1 MESTQHAGK
10 PATCQEFASSRR
22 FAAWRSLAICYL
34 QKPTFV
40 FGGLAILLATQILP
54 WWGPTPDASCYL
66 SMARSVADGGPMTNL
81 GSPKLHYAPGY
92 AILISPAFLVSERPF
107 WLLTLM
113 QWGFAMLLMWGV
125 YRWATRWFPAGA
137 LWITA
142 LVMANVGFWVLARL
156 TLSEIA
162 FMAAL
167 MGNANALDRL
177 SAAKTRRETIGWTL
191 VAALGVVGLSMI
203 RPVGI
208 FIVAG
213 YGCVTLRAA
222 FVRQIPWLRALATT
236 LAIGLPATAAVLA
249 FISYER
255 NMAAALGPNA
265 SSTYLDEFRRP
276 EMTLA
281 GQLLEGAR
289 LRISEFGRMTVPGMN
304 KAYARTGQ
312 WLNVNMFIYIPLFIA
327 LAWSWWQIAR
337 RECSALFWLLP
348 FYTALYLGYPSEQG
362 TRYMIPLLPI
372 VAACVWRLACLAP
385 RERQPRI
392 LGCLVALHLCVT
404 LGTSLTETAKL
415 YGQQSLW
422 ADVDALMVEI
432 SRSPQPLVTCGA
444 PHGIWELSQVSGNRP
459 VEWIGDPKQLTNYH
473 GWVISAVDY
482 DLGPG
487 FVETARAGKLK
498 LMTRDDTQTAKNGDG
513 GTAIK

>member
-1 MESTQHAGK
+1 VDHVQYGESS
-10 PATCQEFASSRR
+10 FARHL
-22 FAAWRSLAICYL
+22 AAWQSLAICYL
-34 QKPTFV
+34 QKPAFV
-40 FGGLAILLATQILP
+40 LVGLAALLATQVLP

-66 SMARSVADGGPMTNL
+66 SMARSVAEGGPMTNL

-92 AILISPAFLVSERPF
+92 PILISPAFLVSERPF
-107 WLLTLM
+107 WLLALM
-113 QWGFAMLLMWGV
+113 QWGFATLFMWGV
-125 YRWATRWFPAGA
+125 YRWAVRWFPSGA

-142 LVMANVGFWVLARL
+142 LVMVNVGFWALARL
-156 TLSEIA
+156 TLSEMA

-167 MGNANALDRL
+167 MASANALDRL
-177 SAAKTRRETIGWTL
+177 SAGTTRREIICWAL
-191 VAALGVVGLSMI
+191 VAALGVVAVSMI

-222 FVRQIPWLRALATT
+222 WTRQIPWLRAFATT
-236 LAIGLPATAAVLA
+236 MAIGLPATAAVLA
-249 FISYER
+249 FISYETS
-255 NMAAALGPNA
+255 MANSLGPDA
-265 SSTYLDEFRRP
+265 TTYLDEFRRP
-276 EMTLA
+276 EMSLA

-312 WLNVNMFIYIPLFIA
+312 WLNVNMFIYIPLFVA
-327 LAWSWWQIAR
+327 LMWSWWQIAR
-337 RECSALFWLLP
+337 RECSAMFWVLP
-348 FYTALYLGYPSEQG
+348 FYFALYLGYPSEQG

-385 RERQPRI
+385 RTRQPRI

-404 LGTSLTETAKL
+404 LGASLTETVKL

-422 ADVDALMVEI
+422 ADVDTLMERI
-432 SRSPQPLVTCGA
+432 NRDPLPLVACGA
-444 PHGIWELSQVSGNRP
+444 PQGSWELSQASGNRP
-459 VEWIGDPKQLTNYH
+459 VEWTNDPKRLTNH
-473 GWVISAVDY
+473 NGWVISAVDY

-498 LMTRDDTQTAKNGDG
+498 LLSHAATQTANS
-513 GTAIK
+513 APSSAELR